1 MTTTVLIVGV
11 ISFIVGGFF
20 MLGCTSMVSMSKPKP
35 CLYGTPLFVTKDE
48 CYNENELTL
57 WFGRPVLV
65 DGSFT
70 SQNER
75 KVFVMAFK
83 RTFDL
88 YNLNPDDFSD
98 MKAGEIRPVFLK
110 PKD

>member
-1 MTTTVLIVGV
+1 MTITT
-11 ISFIVGGFF
+11 
-20 MLGCTSMVSMSKPKP
+20 K
-35 CLYGTPLFVTKDE
+35 
-48 CYNENELTL
+48 NELTL

-65 DGSFT
+65 DGIFA
-70 SQNER
+70 SQNEQ

-98 MKAGEIRPVFLK
+98 MKSGEIRPVFLK

>member
-1 MTTTVLIVGV
+1 MTTTALIVGV
-11 ISFIVGGFF
+11 LSFIIGGFF
-20 MLGCTSMVSMSKPKP
+20 TLGCVLLVSNSKPIL

-48 CYNENELTL
+48 CPSINGLTL
-57 WFGRPVLV
+57 WFGLPVLIN
-65 DGSFT
+65 GCFK
-70 SQNER
+70 SQDEQ
-75 KVFVMAFK
+75 KVFVMAFQK
-83 RTFDL
+83 TFGL